1 MDSGYTLAGVTSG
14 FIASA
19 EFKTLYG
26 SNPTNELF
34 VSKLYDNVLHRTPDI
49 GGYNYWVG
57 LLNTNKIDN
66 ISTLINFSESPENQ
80 AGVIGVIQNGID
92 LLT

>member
-1 MDSGYTLAGVTSG
+1 M
-14 FIASA
+14 
-19 EFKTLYG
+19 
-26 SNPTNELF
+26 
-34 VSKLYDNVLHRTPDI
+34 LHRTPDE

-57 LLNTNKIDN
+57 LLNTKKIDT
-66 ISTLINFSESPENQ
+66 ISTLINFSESTENQ